1 MFWVAI
7 GVCYEQF
14 RFEIISKNVIE
25 IQSKYWGRKF
35 EEKDF
40 LID

>member
-25 IQSKYWGRKF
+25 IQSKKGRKF